1 MGHRWSKRL
10 LGLLLDQCKTEFP
23 SSSKS
28 RCIESGE
35 AFLAG
40 IFETDFPEILEDD
53 RLLRFYEYCQ
63 KFDDEVAE
71 NDETYV
77 ESNNFKSSEFFQALI
92 TRVNIKTGI
101 PLDLSQ
107 VSLMWDMCR

>member
-10 LGLLLDQCKTEFP
+10 PGLLLDQSKTEAR
-23 SSSKS
+23 SSRKS

-40 IFETDFPEILEDD
+40 IFETDFPEIFEDD
-53 RLLRFYEYCQ
+53 RLLRFYESCQ

-77 ESNNFKSSEFFQALI
+77 ESNNFKSSEFFQAMI
-92 TRVNIKTGI
+92 KRVNVKTGI